1 MTRTTIA
8 ALLFGACGTAN
19 IAYAQATLPVAY
31 GGTKPPAVAQT
42 PPADPRDTPEEI
54 AKDAARDLKDS
65 RFYNRPG
72 ATRAQYDAAWQRCR
86 LIARGSR
93 TPSGSIPYYY
103 NPALM
108 SPIAAGIGGGLGGLI
123 AGAIAEGQQRRANRR
138 TCLLIDGWRMVE
150 VSKEQA
156 ARVAAMTD
164 AQRDA
169 YFNGIVGAQTVD
181 GTITERKTFVQPD
194 DLVARV
200 DAPLTAPGTV
210 FLGKKVDA
218 KAPFALAPGEA
229 AVVVA
234 FRRPN
239 AASAGRSGFVQLTR
253 YDIKGRDLIYRPKDW
268 KKKGDTTVYDLDVGS
283 ADRKAPY
290 EVQVLRVTPGD
301 YVINALAVITK
312 VATTSHCFGA
322 PTFHVEAGEVA
333 YLGDFIPVVD
343 SKSDLGVTVSGMT
356 YSHHHD
362 DAQRALSGP
371 QPALAAALKPATFR
385 NKATYACS
393 AISMDRWDLP
403 GAETLP
409 DPAPVAEVAATA
421 AAG

>member
-1 MTRTTIA
+1 MMVA
-8 ALLFGACGTAN
+8 ASLLAACGTAH
-19 IAYAQATLPVAY
+19 IAYAQATLPVTY

-65 RFYNRPG
+65 HFYNRPG

-108 SPIAAGIGGGLGGLI
+108 SPIAAGIGGGIGGLI

-138 TCLLIDGWRMVE
+138 NCLLIDGWRVVE
-150 VSKEQA
+150 VSKENA
-156 ARVAAMTD
+156 ARVGAMTD
-164 AQRDA
+164 ADRDA

-181 GTITERKTFVQPD
+181 GTITERTTFAQPD

-200 DAPLTAPGTV
+200 DAPLSAPGTL

-218 KAPFALAPGEA
+218 AAPFVLAPGEA

-253 YDIKGRDLIYRPKDW
+253 YDTKGRDLVYRPKDW
-268 KKKGDTTVYDLDVGS
+268 KKTGDKTVYDLAVGS

-301 YVINALAVITK
+301 YVIASTAVITK
-312 VATTSHCFGA
+312 MATTTNCFGA

-343 SKSDLGVTVSGMT
+343 SKSALGVSTSGIA
-356 YSHHHD
+356 YVRHAE
-362 DAQRALSGP
+362 DAQKALAGS
-371 QPALAAALKPATFR
+371 QPALAAAMKPATFR

-393 AISMDRWDLP
+393 AITMDRWDLP
-403 GAETLP
+403 GVEALP
-409 DPAPVAEVAATA
+409 DAPPPAETA
-421 AAG
+421 AASAAG